1 MGVETKN
8 TLRYV
13 SVNQIYS
20 SLGQLLSSALPAFHA
35 LFGSDYTAAF
45 SRKRKVRPFKCLE
58 NIEEAQCVFSNLA
71 VDLQSIKEEVID
83 IEKFICAVYGKKKL
97 DSVNDARFQFFCDK
111 CKKKD
116 ENQSVPKV
124 KSFDGS
130 RMSPCKNVLTEKI
143 KRIKCVA
150 RKWMTSV
157 DALQP
162 VWCPSG
168 FGWKLDDG
176 KYTIKCHD
184 REVAPRCLDI
194 VCTDGSTEDEADWY
208 Y

>member
-35 LFGSDYTAAF
+35 LFGCDYTAAF
-45 SRKRKVRPFKCLE
+45 SRKGKFRPFKCLE
-58 NIEEAQCVFSNLA
+58 NSKEAQCAFSNLS
-71 VDLQSIKEEVID
+71 VDLPSRQEVSD
-83 IEKFICAVYGKKKL
+83 IEKFICALYGKRKL
-97 DSVNDARFQFFCDK
+97 DSINDTRFQIFCNK
-111 CKKKD
+111 YKTKD
-116 ENQSVPKV
+116 ESQSVTKV

-130 RMSPCKNVLTEKI
+130 CMPPCKKVLTEKI
-143 KRIKCVA
+143 KRTKFVA

-162 VWCPSG
+162 VWCPSD

-176 KYTIKCHD
+176 KYTIKWYD
-184 REVAPRCLDI
+184 GEVAPRCLDI
-194 VCTDGSTEDEADWY
+194 VCTDGTTEDETGWY
-208 Y
+208 C